1 MFRDVNSDQNFPEM
15 EKKYLSSWY
24 NSGLVNKYLHK
35 NDSSKK
41 RFSFID
47 GPITAN
53 NPMGV
58 HHAWGRT
65 YKDLWQR
72 FYNLLGHKQRFQN
85 GFDCQ
90 GLWVEVEVE
99 KELKLKSKKDI
110 ENLVPGDKK
119 ASVDKFV
126 TLCKDRVAKYS
137 AIQTDQSKRLGYFMD
152 WDNSYYTMSS
162 ENNCM
167 IWHFLKKC
175 FELGWIYKGHESV
188 PWCPR
193 CETAISQ
200 HEILTEDYK
209 ELTHE
214 TVYFELPIKDSDR
227 EFLLVWTTTPW
238 TIPANN
244 NVAVD
249 ASLDYSLVKGDSG
262 DKFWL
267 ATSAVDRVFRNGHRG
282 IERTVKG
289 SELAGLKYTAPFYNL
304 PNVQEVVADNRNFY
318 TVVVTDSF
326 ILPISAEE
334 GTGLVHLAGSA
345 GTEDFLL
352 GKKLGLAMVPVI
364 ADNADY
370 LPNLGWLAGL
380 NAKNNPRLILDYL
393 QKVDESLGH
402 DWVFEI
408 FNYTHRYPAC
418 WRCKAELVWKVADE
432 WYIAMDRKPQEQEST
447 QTLRERMV
455 AIAKAI
461 EWRPEFGKERE
472 LEWLGNMHDW
482 LISKKNRYWGLALPI
497 YECKKCGKFEVIGG
511 YEELK
516 ARAVSGWSRFEGH
529 TPHKPWIDEVTIKC
543 ASCGEEVHRTDDVG
557 NPWLDAG
564 VVPFSTLGYNNNKAN
579 WKEWYPAD
587 FITESFPGQFKNWFY
602 SLIAVAAVLD
612 NSAPFKTVLG
622 FATLLGENGLPMHKS
637 AGNALEFNEAADK
650 LGVDVMRWM
659 YCRQN
664 PEVDILFGPK
674 KADEVRR
681 QFYLILWNSYKY
693 FIDYANLEHF
703 ELYSEPK
710 VTSNILDAWI
720 LYRFWETVLDVKSS
734 LTGYLAFGATF
745 ELEQFVNDLS
755 TWYIRLS
762 RDRLWVNSDDQ
773 EDKESFYNTLFYVLK
788 NLSIALSPLLPFVSE
803 EIYLNLTDQKGK
815 KSVHLEAW
823 PELEPARN
831 SFNCQSKGR
840 IYPEKEIKEKM
851 KQTKTIVEIGRAE
864 RKQRSIKSKQP
875 LPYAKV
881 TGITDLTEPFNLLI
895 KQQLNVKEIIWDS
908 ETKSESG
915 VKVIFGDVTPDLA
928 IEGVANELMR
938 ELQEHRGTAHL
949 LRGDRVRA
957 TFLDNL
963 QNKEAVEKFGEEIKK
978 KVLADSLI
986 PGSLTKVEKI
996 T

>member
-267 ATSAVDRVFRNGHRG
+267 ATPAVDRVFRNGHRG

-402 DWVFEI
+402 DCVFEI

-432 WYIAMDRKPQEQEST
+432 WYIAIDRKPQEQEST

>member
-370 LPNLGWLAGL
+370 LPDLGWLAGL

-455 AIAKAI
+455 VIAKAI

>member
-1 MFRDVNSDQNFPEM
+1 M
-15 EKKYLSSWY
+15 
-24 NSGLVNKYLHK
+24 
-35 NDSSKK
+35 
-41 RFSFID
+41 
-47 GPITAN
+47 
-53 NPMGV
+53 
-58 HHAWGRT
+58 
-65 YKDLWQR
+65 
-72 FYNLLGHKQRFQN
+72 
-85 GFDCQ
+85 
-90 GLWVEVEVE
+90 
-99 KELKLKSKKDI
+99 
-110 ENLVPGDKK
+110 
-119 ASVDKFV
+119 
-126 TLCKDRVAKYS
+126 
-137 AIQTDQSKRLGYFMD
+137 
-152 WDNSYYTMSS
+152 
-162 ENNCM
+162 
-167 IWHFLKKC
+167 
-175 FELGWIYKGHESV
+175 
-188 PWCPR
+188 
-193 CETAISQ
+193 
-200 HEILTEDYK
+200 
-209 ELTHE
+209 
-214 TVYFELPIKDSDR
+214 
-227 EFLLVWTTTPW
+227 
-238 TIPANN
+238 
-244 NVAVD
+244 
-249 ASLDYSLVKGDSG
+249 
-262 DKFWL
+262 
-267 ATSAVDRVFRNGHRG
+267 
-282 IERTVKG
+282 
-289 SELAGLKYTAPFYNL
+289 
-304 PNVQEVVADNRNFY
+304 VV
-318 TVVVTDSF
+318 
-326 ILPISAEE
+326 
-334 GTGLVHLAGSA
+334 
-345 GTEDFLL
+345 
-352 GKKLGLAMVPVI
+352 
-364 ADNADY
+364 
-370 LPNLGWLAGL
+370 
-380 NAKNNPRLILDYL
+380 
-393 QKVDESLGH
+393 
-402 DWVFEI
+402 
-408 FNYTHRYPAC
+408 
-418 WRCKAELVWKVADE
+418 
-432 WYIAMDRKPQEQEST
+432 
-447 QTLRERMV
+447 
-455 AIAKAI
+455 IAKAI
-461 EWRPEFGKERE
+461 ECRPEFGKERE

>member
-1 MFRDVNSDQNFPEM
+1 M
-15 EKKYLSSWY
+15 
-24 NSGLVNKYLHK
+24 
-35 NDSSKK
+35 
-41 RFSFID
+41 
-47 GPITAN
+47 
-53 NPMGV
+53 
-58 HHAWGRT
+58 
-65 YKDLWQR
+65 
-72 FYNLLGHKQRFQN
+72 
-85 GFDCQ
+85 
-90 GLWVEVEVE
+90 
-99 KELKLKSKKDI
+99 
-110 ENLVPGDKK
+110 
-119 ASVDKFV
+119 
-126 TLCKDRVAKYS
+126 
-137 AIQTDQSKRLGYFMD
+137 
-152 WDNSYYTMSS
+152 
-162 ENNCM
+162 
-167 IWHFLKKC
+167 
-175 FELGWIYKGHESV
+175 
-188 PWCPR
+188 
-193 CETAISQ
+193 
-200 HEILTEDYK
+200 
-209 ELTHE
+209 
-214 TVYFELPIKDSDR
+214 
-227 EFLLVWTTTPW
+227 WTTTTW

-455 AIAKAI
+455 VIAKAI

-564 VVPFSTLGYNNNKAN
+564 VVPFSTLVYNNNKAN

>member
-214 TVYFELPIKDSDR
+214 TVYFELPINDSDR